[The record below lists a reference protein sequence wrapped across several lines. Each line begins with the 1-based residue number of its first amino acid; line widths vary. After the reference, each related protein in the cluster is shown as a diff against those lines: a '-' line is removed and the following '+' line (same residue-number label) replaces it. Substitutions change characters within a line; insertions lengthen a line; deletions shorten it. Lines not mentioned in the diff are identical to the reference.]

1 MRLYLEVLKYNLQ
14 LYSTYPVKI
23 FTNIASRGF
32 SLFFLLLLWRLIS
45 DSQNSFS
52 LENAFNYFLIS
63 EGITTLIMVHRLH
76 WGKHLSKLIKDGQL
90 SNYLIKPI
98 SLLPYTYADIVGVN
112 FHKYFFGLAF
122 LIVGLCTSDLITEP
136 AKLLLLLAFIAIGI
150 TISYAINLFVAALSF
165 YFTDTFV
172 VQYVV
177 QEAIKIL
184 SGALIP
190 IFLFSETL
198 QKILLALPFAQ
209 LAYIP
214 ASLTLGGD
222 VVSDYGR
229 YLVLGAVWSI
239 ILNILAY
246 YFWQNSLHKHEA
258 IGI

>member
-1 MRLYLEVLKYNLQ
+1 M
-14 LYSTYPVKI
+14 I
-23 FTNIASRGF
+23 
-32 SLFFLLLLWRLIS
+32 
-45 DSQNSFS
+45 
-52 LENAFNYFLIS
+52 
-63 EGITTLIMVHRLH
+63 HRLH
-76 WGKHLSKLIKDGQL
+76 WAKYLSKLIKDGQL

-112 FHKYFFGLAF
+112 FHKYFFGLLF
-122 LIVGLCTSDLITEP
+122 LVVGLFTSGLIVEP
-136 AKLLLLLAFIAIGI
+136 IKLLLLSGFISIGI

-177 QEAIKIL
+177 QEAVKIL

-198 QKILLALPFAQ
+198 QKILLNLPFAQ

-214 ASLTLGGD
+214 ASLTLGES
-222 VVSDYGR
+222 VINDYGK
-229 YLVLGAVWSI
+229 YLLLGVIWSI
-239 ILNILAY
+239 ILNFLAY
-246 YFWQNSLHKHEA
+246 YFWKNALHKYEA